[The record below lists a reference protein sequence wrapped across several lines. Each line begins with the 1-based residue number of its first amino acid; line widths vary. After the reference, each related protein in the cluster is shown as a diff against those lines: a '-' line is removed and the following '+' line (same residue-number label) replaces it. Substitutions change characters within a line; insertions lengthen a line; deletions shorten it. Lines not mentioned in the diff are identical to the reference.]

1 MSSIAQ
7 TFQDK
12 IFFILGSSFTQDDL
26 RIDATSHH
34 KHQQHS
40 LAPQGCLQQSQNQL
54 TSGQNQLTSDQ
65 NQLNS
70 GSCLATSGQQ
80 QQQQYYVNQRFN
92 NSRNLINKSKS
103 AHVISCEVY
112 SEVADHAA
120 TVISNTEQNQLN
132 LTTLRTR

>member
-1 MSSIAQ
+1 MHRL
-7 TFQDK
+7 FK
-12 IFFILGSSFTQDDL
+12 IRFLFFLNFILGSSFTQDDL

-54 TSGQNQLTSDQ
+54 TSGQNQLTS
-65 NQLNS
+65 
-70 GSCLATSGQQ
+70 GQQ

-120 TVISNTEQNQLN
+120 AVISNTEQNQLN
-132 LTTLRTR
+132 LTTLRTRYILKNRSQG

>member
-1 MSSIAQ
+1 MSFIAQ

-12 IFFILGSSFTQDDL
+12 IFILFFFFILGSSFTQDDL

-54 TSGQNQLTSDQ
+54 TSGQNQLTS
-65 NQLNS
+65 
-70 GSCLATSGQQ
+70 GQQ

-120 TVISNTEQNQLN
+120 AVISNTEQNQLN
-132 LTTLRTR
+132 LTTLRTRYILK